1 MQTPS
6 TTGIWL
12 IEQAGPLAII
22 VAFIVFV
29 FAVLYLSARRRRARM
44 NAARSHVNED
54 TFVHSLQIYGFDPAI
69 ARTTYRY
76 LQEKQNVHFP
86 IEATDHLDEDLG
98 LGVSDVDESI
108 QDILALSGRVHQ
120 PGLQD
125 APLVTVEDLVRLIQA
140 SPRRSEMAA

>member
-1 MQTPS
+1 VGRS
-6 TTGIWL
+6 TGT
-12 IEQAGPLAII
+12 E
-22 VAFIVFV
+22 
-29 FAVLYLSARRRRARM
+29 
-44 NAARSHVNED
+44 AARAVIPYAFKTYAPKKLIAGHHPENVNSKK
-54 TFVHSLQIYGFDPAI
+54 VLNKLGFE
-69 ARTTYRY
+69 YW
-76 LQEKQNVHFP
+76 Q
-86 IEATDHLDEDLG
+86 DEDLG